1 MREMILLISKN
12 QELAHSFVRDLE
24 QEGFPVQISDDL
36 KDIRT
41 TIHRYPESR
50 MIIVDLECLG
60 SKAHDILKQ
69 IKEDP
74 RIKYKPIIC
83 IIRKDLVLEQLIAF
97 ESGADDFIYF
107 PYSTL
112 ELQLKMRTIQ
122 GLLELQ
128 SQLKEQENQIKTLH
142 QTQKF
147 LVTLSHYINNT
158 LTPLYNLAQITDE
171 KIPSESEKLKDSTT
185 HATELIKRVLNALNN
200 FVQTGEFKLVDKGI
214 YRNLM
219 IDIEEELEKSKLH

>member
-1 MREMILLISKN
+1 MILLISKN
-12 QELAHSFVRDLE
+12 TKLSQSFVQDLE
-24 QEGFPVQISDDL
+24 QEGFPVKISSDL
-36 KDIRT
+36 RDIRT
-41 TIHRYPESR
+41 TVHKYTECR

-60 SKAHDILKQ
+60 NNAHDILQQ

-74 RIKYKPIIC
+74 LLKYKPVIC

-122 GLLELQ
+122 GLLDLQ
-128 SQLKEQENQIKTLH
+128 SQLKEQENKIKTLQ
-142 QTQKF
+142 QTQRI

-158 LTPLYNLAQITDE
+158 LTPLYNQVQITDE
-171 KIPSESEKLKDSTT
+171 TIQEDSKQLKDSTKD
-185 HATELIKRVLNALNN
+185 AIELIKKVLNALNN

-214 YRNLM
+214 YRDLM
-219 IDIEEELEKSKLH
+219 IDIEEEMEKSKLN

>member
-1 MREMILLISKN
+1 MILLISKN
-12 QELAHSFVRDLE
+12 KILANSFVSDLK
-24 QEGFPVQISDDL
+24 QEGFSIKISGNL
-36 KDIRT
+36 QDIRT
-41 TIHRYPESR
+41 TIHRYPECQ

-60 SKAHDILKQ
+60 NKTHDILHQ

-74 RIKYKPIIC
+74 RLKYKPIIC

-122 GLLELQ
+122 GLLNLQ
-128 SQLKEQENQIKTLH
+128 SQLKEQESKIKTLH
-142 QTQKF
+142 QTQKI

-158 LTPLYNLAQITDE
+158 LTPLYSRAQLTNE
-171 KIPSESEKLKDSTT
+171 KMPAEAKKFKESTIQT
-185 HATELIKRVLNALNN
+185 IELIKKVLIALNN
-200 FVQTGEFKLVDKGI
+200 FVQTGEFKLLEKGI
-214 YRNLM
+214 YRDLM
-219 IDIEEELEKSKLH
+219 IDIEEELEKSKLN